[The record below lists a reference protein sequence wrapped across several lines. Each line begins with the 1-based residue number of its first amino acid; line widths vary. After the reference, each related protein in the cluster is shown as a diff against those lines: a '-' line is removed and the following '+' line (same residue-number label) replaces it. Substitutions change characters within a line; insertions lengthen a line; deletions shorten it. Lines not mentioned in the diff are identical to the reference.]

1 MNPPPY
7 QPPPESK
14 NPIFRQILLA
24 SLVAL
29 PVAALIICGAVYAV
43 NAQKK
48 AAQSRAA
55 WRDMASSANHAQSE
69 LKKSFDP
76 KKGITNVDFTES
88 DKLREKL
95 KDASQKLSGDDAI
108 FAKVGAD
115 YLSRIQT
122 AATNYQ
128 TATEKLREAHVLA
141 KFDSSDRQQLSER
154 RKIVQ
159 EFIDANSALKKVIM
173 SSEDRIRADLYDAN
187 IRQSKVDLYMQGF
200 HSTAAPRNALV
211 IKIRQCDERV
221 GNATLDALNT
231 LDKQWGHW
239 KSDPK
244 VDKIRFEDTSALE
257 TYNDDMAEINAAAA
271 DQLTFQKMLVNQPAI
286 PQM

>member
-14 NPIFRQILLA
+14 NPIIRQILLA
-24 SLVAL
+24 SLIAL
-29 PVAALIICGAVYAV
+29 PVAALILCGVVYAV

-55 WRDMASSANHAQSE
+55 WRDMASSANQAQSK
-69 LKKSFDP
+69 LKKNFDP

-115 YLSRIQT
+115 YLGRVE
-122 AATNYQ
+122 AAGTNYH
-128 TATEKLREAHVLA
+128 TAVEKLRSAHVLA
-141 KFDSSDRQQLSER
+141 KFDSSDREQLTER
-154 RKIVQ
+154 REIVQ

-173 SSEDRIRADLYDAN
+173 SSEDRIRADLNDAN
-187 IRQSKVDLYMQGF
+187 IRQTKIDSYMQGF

-211 IKIRQCDERV
+211 VKIRQCDERI
-221 GNATLDALNT
+221 GNATLDILNT

-257 TYNDDMAEINAAAA
+257 TYNTDLAEINDAAAE
-271 DQLTFQKMLVNQPAI
+271 QLNFQKLLVNQPAI